1 MYIIDALH
9 KIKRSTLILPNVF
22 DCLYEI
28 FGVRHRW
35 VASFHWTHHFWGL
48 PLQREITCIMNDPF
62 FSITCHFIL
71 TFLFHLTVKV
81 RITLGSNW
89 HVYNC
94 RNPHLFL
101 QRLRD
106 METIFTKIC
115 QCLHV
120 SYTHSKQSEAC
131 ILILMLVY
139 RLWYRLNVCIKTL
152 SISNS
157 IVSVRFKTTQWNLS
171 YDFLWILPA

>member
-1 MYIIDALH
+1 MY
-9 KIKRSTLILPNVF
+9 LI
-22 DCLYEI
+22 
-28 FGVRHRW
+28 
-35 VASFHWTHHFWGL
+35 ASMRYLVYATDELRLFTGRTILGFTTTKSNYMYNQW
-48 PLQREITCIMNDPF
+48 PL
-62 FSITCHFIL
+62 FSITCHFIP

-89 HVYNC
+89 HIYNC

>member
-1 MYIIDALH
+1 MPLWDIWCRPQMSCVFSLDAPFLWFTTTKSNYMY
-9 KIKRSTLILPNVF
+9 NQ
-22 DCLYEI
+22 
-28 FGVRHRW
+28 W
-35 VASFHWTHHFWGL
+35 
-48 PLQREITCIMNDPF
+48 PL

-71 TFLFHLTVKV
+71 TFLFHITVKV

-89 HVYNC
+89 HGYNC

-152 SISNS
+152 SISIS